1 MHTYFSD
8 SEAQTQELARNLA
21 KQLRVG
27 QCVTLQGE
35 VGAGKTV
42 FARALIR
49 ALYGSD
55 VQVNSPTFTL
65 VQTYPVTLG
74 DGQHVNLW
82 HYDLYRLKHPD
93 ELYELG
99 LDEALDTGVMVM
111 EWAAIALDALPMEA
125 CVHVRVRAAEDAPT
139 ASECTRYVDVIYPP
153 SSNFTP
159 LS

>member
-8 SEAQTQELARNLA
+8 SEAQTQALARNLA

-49 ALYGSD
+49 ALYGAD

-74 DGQHVNLW
+74 DGLRVNLW

-99 LDEALDTGVMVM
+99 LDEALDTGVVVM
-111 EWAAIALDALPMEA
+111 EWAEIALDVLPMDA
-125 CVHVRVRAAEDAPT
+125 CVHVRVRAAEDAQE
-139 ASECTRYVDVIYPP
+139 AGECARYVDVIYPP